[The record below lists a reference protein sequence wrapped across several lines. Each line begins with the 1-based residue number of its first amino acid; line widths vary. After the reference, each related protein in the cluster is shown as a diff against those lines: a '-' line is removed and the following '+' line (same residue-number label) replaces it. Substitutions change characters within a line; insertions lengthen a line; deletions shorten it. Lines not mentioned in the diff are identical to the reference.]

1 MLKDRLK
8 EIEQHKSKLAS
19 LQQALLEDLHSV
31 LGYAQRSSLI
41 QELQKITGSKRG
53 KKAAKKPAAKKA
65 SKKVAKKATKKAAK
79 KSVKKA
85 PRKSA
90 KKAAP
95 KAAKKTGRRKR
106 TTITPELR
114 NDIIA
119 AVKGGATGSAV
130 AKQFGVSVP
139 TVQNIKKAAGLT
151 KTK

>member
-8 EIEQHKSKLAS
+8 EIENQKSKLAS
-19 LQQALLEDLHSV
+19 LQKALLEDLHTV
-31 LGYAQRSSLI
+31 LGYAKRSALI
-41 QELQKITGSKRG
+41 QELQGVTR
-53 KKAAKKPAAKKA
+53 PRT
-65 SKKVAKKATKKAAK
+65 AKKATKKATKKTAK
-79 KSVKKA
+79 KTARKA
-85 PRKSA
+85 A

-95 KAAKKTGRRKR
+95 KKAAKKAAPKGGKRRKR

-130 AKQFGVSVP
+130 SKQFGVSVP

-151 KTK
+151 KSK

>member
-1 MLKDRLK
+1 MLKERLK

-19 LQQALLEDLHSV
+19 LQQALLKDLHSM

-41 QELQKITGSKRG
+41 QELQKMTGPKG
-53 KKAAKKPAAKKA
+53 AKKT
-65 SKKVAKKATKKAAK
+65 AKKATKKTAR
-79 KSVKKA
+79 KA
-85 PRKSA
+85 PRKAA
-90 KKAAP
+90 KKAAKKTAP
-95 KAAKKTGRRKR
+95 KAAKKKATKSSGRRKR

-151 KTK
+151 KSK

>member
-1 MLKDRLK
+1 MLKERLK

-19 LQQALLEDLHSV
+19 LQQALLEDLHSM

-41 QELQKITGSKRG
+41 QELQKITRPKGIR
-53 KKAAKKPAAKKA
+53 KAA
-65 SKKVAKKATKKAAK
+65 
-79 KSVKKA
+79 
-85 PRKSA
+85 A

-95 KAAKKTGRRKR
+95 KKAGKKAPRKAAKKAAGKAAPKAARKASAKSSGRRKR
-106 TTITPELR
+106 TTITPELK

>member
-79 KSVKKA
+79 KAPKKA
-85 PRKSA
+85 A